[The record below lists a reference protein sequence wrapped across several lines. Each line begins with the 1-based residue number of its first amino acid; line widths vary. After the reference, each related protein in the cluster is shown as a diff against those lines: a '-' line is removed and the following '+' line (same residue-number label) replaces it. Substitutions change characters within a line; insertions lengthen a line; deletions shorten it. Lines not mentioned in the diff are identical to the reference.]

1 MASELACRKLTAK
14 SRSDEVSMLL
24 GTTREKPSAAASAAV
39 SMA

>member
-24 GTTREKPSAAASAAV
+24 GTTREKPNARARAAV